1 MRKINYNLAGTRKI
15 DGRAFALT
23 LGALLLALVMLNAV
37 TVFNLARLKGQSR
50 AEKNGIGSLAKK
62 SAAMDQRMLKQ
73 RNKIAIWKKTWNRP
87 LAFANSLIT
96 RKSFSFDARL
106 DFLERVCGAGIRVR
120 QLGIVNEPAGRITM
134 AVSAMAQND
143 LMALYK
149 KLLPYKLVISR
160 ENQSAEN
167 YQANLSLR
175 MEDEKK

>member
-23 LGALLLALVMLNAV
+23 LGVLLLVLVMLNAV
-37 TVFNLARLKGQSR
+37 TIFNLARLKNQGR
-50 AEKNGIGSLAKK
+50 AEKNEIGSLAQK
-62 SAAMDQRMLKQ
+62 SAVMKQRMLEQ
-73 RNKIAIWKKTWNRP
+73 QNKIAIWQKTWSRP
-87 LAFANSLIT
+87 LAFANSLIA
-96 RKSFSFDARL
+96 RKCFSFIARL
-106 DFLERVCGAGIRVR
+106 NFLERVCGAGIRVR

-134 AVSAMAQND
+134 AVSALAQNE

-149 KLLPYKLVISR
+149 KMLPYKLVIAR

-167 YQANLSLR
+167 YQASLSLR